1 MNYELTKEAMT
12 ATLRNLLHDP
22 VRSVA
27 VGLHARCIMIAAPEL
42 SDVFRDHLKEREAI
56 LRRELKN
63 IEHVR
68 DDFEAGT
75 RAYYSDRLKQK
86 HART

>member
-22 VRSVA
+22 VRSVKIH
-27 VGLHARCIMIAAPEL
+27 GHRIMIAAPEL
-42 SDVFRDHLKEREAI
+42 SDVFRDHLKEREAM

-68 DDFEAGT
+68 DGFESGS
-75 RAYYSDRLKQK
+75 RAIVSARLKQK

>member
-22 VRSVA
+22 VRSVEIH
-27 VGLHARCIMIAAPEL
+27 GHRIMIAAPEL
-42 SDVFRDHLKEREAI
+42 SDVFRDHLKEREAM

-68 DDFEAGT
+68 DGFESGS
-75 RAYYSDRLKQK
+75 RAIVSARLKQK
-86 HART
+86 HGRI

>member
-12 ATLRNLLHDP
+12 ATLRNLLHVP
-22 VRSVA
+22 VMFVQIHGRRI
-27 VGLHARCIMIAAPEL
+27 LFAAPEL
-42 SDVFRDHLKEREAI
+42 SDVFRDHLKEREAM

-63 IEHVR
+63 IEQVR
-68 DDFEAGT
+68 DGFEAGS
-75 RAYYSDRLKQK
+75 RAIVSDRLKQK

>member
-1 MNYELTKEAMT
+1 
-12 ATLRNLLHDP
+12 
-22 VRSVA
+22 
-27 VGLHARCIMIAAPEL
+27 MIAAPEL
-42 SDVFRDHLKEREAI
+42 SDVFRDHLKEREAM

-68 DDFEAGT
+68 DGFEAGS
-75 RAYYSDRLKQK
+75 RAIVSDRLKQK